1 MAVII
6 HAGLKRFKS
15 ALLPIAMSFHGFISR

>member
-6 HAGLKRFKS
+6 NAGLKRFKS
-15 ALLPIAMSFHGFISR
+15 ALLPIAMSFHDLISR